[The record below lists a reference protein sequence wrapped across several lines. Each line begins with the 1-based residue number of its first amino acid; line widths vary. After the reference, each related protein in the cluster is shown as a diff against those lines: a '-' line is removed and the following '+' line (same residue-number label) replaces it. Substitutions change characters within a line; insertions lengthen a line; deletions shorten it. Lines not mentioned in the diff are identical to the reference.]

1 MTRIHPHIR
10 TVKDIL
16 LNTEYGIDLYQREYE
31 WERRNIEELME
42 DFESSFWSAHQ
53 QTNHRRDVR
62 NYPRYFLG
70 TIITFETDD
79 KKQIVDGQQ
88 RLTTLTLLLIHF
100 HHLTCE
106 DQDIADV
113 SQMIFSRTYGEMSF
127 NIDVRERKE
136 CMEALYETGEYDL
149 ANNWDVSVKNLVDRF
164 SDIRELF
171 PDTLKH
177 GTLPFFV
184 DWVIENVDLVEI
196 ESGTDNDA
204 FTVFETMNDR
214 GISLG
219 PVAMLKGYLLANINN
234 DREGSA
240 HTKSIEANTAW
251 RKRTAELVSLAP
263 KEDQSFFKNWL
274 RAKYAESAR
283 ERHRGAKTRD
293 FENIDKF
300 HRWVREN
307 SARLQLKDSYD
318 FLEFFTQRFDRYSD
332 HYLCLRRAS
341 LTPSEG
347 LEEVYY
353 NAYNNFTLQYMLAL
367 SPLRMDDDTETV
379 QVKMQ
384 LVATFSDIYLAR
396 RMVNR
401 KSIGRNTLQYAMFN
415 LVKEIRDTSVDD
427 LKTYLVNYLEQM
439 DERISGIT
447 ESSEGPF
454 LLHGRNNN
462 HTKYLLARITT
473 YVEQESGMQSDF
485 HSFTGGQGQPFEIE
499 HIWADKFENHKDEFT
514 SEEEFQRL
522 RNHIGGLVLLPKGTN
537 QSYGGMGYE
546 EKVEHYVKENL
557 LAASLHQKT
566 YENNPNFTNFVQR
579 SGLLFKPHPQFKKA
593 DLMERQELYR
603 QICERIWNPER
614 LNAI

>member
-10 TVKDIL
+10 TVKEIL
-16 LNTEYGIDLYQREYE
+16 LNTEYGIDLYQLSTSGSAET
-31 WERRNIEELME
+31 EELME

-53 QTNHRRDVR
+53 RTNPRRDVR

-70 TIITFETDD
+70 TIITFETDE

-100 HHLTCE
+100 HRLTEEDQDIAEE

-127 NIDVRERKE
+127 NIDVPERKA
-136 CMEALYETGEYDL
+136 CMEALYEKGEFNV
-149 ANNWDVSVKNLVDRF
+149 ANHWDISVKNLVDRY
-164 SDIRELF
+164 SDIQELF
-171 PDTLKH
+171 PESVKDE
-177 GTLPFFV
+177 TLPYFV

-219 PVAMLKGYLLANINN
+219 PVAMLKGYLLANIYS
-234 DREGSA
+234 DRDGSA
-240 HTKSIEANTAW
+240 NAQSNEANTAW
-251 RKRTAELVSLAP
+251 RQRIAELGSLAH

-283 ERHRGAKTRD
+283 GRHRGAKNRD

-307 SARLQLKDSYD
+307 ATRLKLNDSYD

-332 HYLCLRRAS
+332 HYLTLRRAS
-341 LTPSEG
+341 LTLTDG
-347 LEEVYY
+347 LEEVFY

-367 SPLRMDDDTETV
+367 SPVRMDDDKETA
-379 QVKMQ
+379 QAKMQ

-415 LVKEIRDTSVDD
+415 LVKEIRDTSVED
-427 LKTYLVNYLEQM
+427 LREILVNYLEQM
-439 DERISGIT
+439 NERINGIT

-454 LLHGRNNN
+454 RLHGRNKN
-462 HTKYLLARITT
+462 HTRYLLARITT
-473 YVEQESGMQSDF
+473 YVEQQSGKQSNF

-499 HIWADKFENHKDEFT
+499 HIWADNYENHTDEFT
-514 SEEEFQRL
+514 SEDAVSTFTKPYRWIGSPAARHQPKL
-522 RNHIGGLVLLPKGTN
+522 R
-537 QSYGGMGYE
+537 
-546 EKVEHYVKENL
+546 
-557 LAASLHQKT
+557 
-566 YENNPNFTNFVQR
+566 
-579 SGLLFKPHPQFKKA
+579 
-593 DLMERQELYR
+593 
-603 QICERIWNPER
+603 
-614 LNAI
+614 

>member
-10 TVKDIL
+10 TVKEIL

-53 QTNHRRDVR
+53 RANQRRVVR

-70 TIITFETDD
+70 TIITFETDE

-100 HHLTCE
+100 HHLTEE

-127 NIDVRERKE
+127 NINVPERKA
-136 CMEALYETGEYDL
+136 CMEALYDKGEYDVG
-149 ANNWDVSVKNLVDRF
+149 NNWDVSVKNLVDRF
-164 SDIRELF
+164 SDIQELF
-171 PDTLKH
+171 PESLKNE
-177 GTLPFFV
+177 TLPFFV

-196 ESGTDNDA
+196 ESGADNDA

-219 PVAMLKGYLLANINN
+219 PVAMLKGYLLAIINQ
-234 DREGSA
+234 DRDGSA
-240 HTKSIEANTAW
+240 YAQSNEANAAW
-251 RKRTAELVSLAP
+251 RKRIAEMGSLAP

-274 RAKYAESAR
+274 RAKYAETAR
-283 ERHRGAKTRD
+283 ERNRGAKNLD

-300 HRWVREN
+300 HRWIRAN
-307 SARLQLKDSYD
+307 ADRLELNDSYD
-318 FLEFFTQRFDRYSD
+318 FFDFFTERFDRYSN
-332 HYLCLRRAS
+332 HYLTLRRAS
-341 LTPSEG
+341 LTLTDG

-367 SPLRMDDDTETV
+367 SPLRMDDDKETA
-379 QVKMQ
+379 QAKTQ

-415 LVKEIRDTSVDD
+415 LVKEIRDATVED
-427 LKTYLVNYLEQM
+427 LRASFVNYLEQM

-454 LLHGRNNN
+454 LLHGKNKN
-462 HTKYLLARITT
+462 HTRYLLTRITS
-473 YVEQESGMQSDF
+473 YIEQLSGKQSDF
-485 HSFTGGQGQPFEIE
+485 YSFTGGQGQPFEIE
-499 HIWADKFENHKDEFT
+499 HIWADNFENHMDEFT
-514 SEEEFQRL
+514 SEDEFQRL

-546 EKVEHYVKENL
+546 EKVEHYIKENL
-557 LAASLHQKT
+557 LASSLHPKT
-566 YENNPNFTNFVQR
+566 YENNPNFNNFVKQ
-579 SGLLFKPHPQFKKA
+579 SGLPFKPHAQFNKA

-603 QICERIWNPER
+603 QICEQIWSPDR
-614 LNAI
+614 LNGI